1 MKKRSSLSGTLSEGE
16 SALQRAYVLTEKAS
30 AVGFDWPDIEGVLK
44 RLDEELM
51 EFKEALSLRS
61 RKRVREEFGDL
72 LFALVN
78 IARFLQINPDEALN
92 RAIEKFISRFS
103 YIETSLRRKGK
114 SVQESNLEE
123 MDKLWE
129 AAKKKRRTMSIR
141 R

>member
-30 AVGFDWPDIEGVLK
+30 AAGFDWPDIEGVLEK
-44 RLDEELM
+44 LDEELR

-61 RKRVREEFGDL
+61 RKEVREEFGDL

-78 IARFLQINPDEALN
+78 IARFLQINPEEALN
-92 RAIEKFISRFS
+92 EAIEKFISRFS
-103 YIETSLRRKGK
+103 YIETSLRRRGK
-114 SVQESNLEE
+114 SVRESSLAE

-129 AAKKKRRTMSIR
+129 AAKKRR
-141 R
+141 